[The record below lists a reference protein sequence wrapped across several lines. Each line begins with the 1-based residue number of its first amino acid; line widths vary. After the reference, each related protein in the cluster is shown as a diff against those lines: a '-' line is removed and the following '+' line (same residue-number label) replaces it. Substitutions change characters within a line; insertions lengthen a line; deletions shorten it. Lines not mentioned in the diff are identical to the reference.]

1 MLSPRP
7 DSTSKQQ
14 NPDSALSS
22 QLEELCSQHGSCSTI
37 FNREFP
43 SIPKGWMPGSRE
55 LWLTNEFTCTTEF
68 FLAICGGSEKPLITA
83 LRFQIKPLAFL
94 PCLSPSAKPS
104 AGAGRAPHV
113 ECSHQAGSSPRPF
126 QPPVLCAV
134 CSKPNHV
141 DGTASTGCHV
151 CRARTCKVAPGGSP
165 EADLDPLP
173 TSEGPEPPVVS
184 VVMNREV
191 GPHACPWHLEA
202 PGVAHAGTGLVGG
215 QPGLPLP

>member
-94 PCLSPSAKPS
+94 PCLSQVQSRAQALGEPLTWSAATRRAHLPGRFSHLCSVLS
-104 AGAGRAPHV
+104 AANQTMWTAQRAQAATCAGPGPARWRQEGLQRRTLTPCPPARAPSLRW
-113 ECSHQAGSSPRPF
+113 CLWS
-126 QPPVLCAV
+126 
-134 CSKPNHV
+134 
-141 DGTASTGCHV
+141 
-151 CRARTCKVAPGGSP
+151 
-165 EADLDPLP
+165 
-173 TSEGPEPPVVS
+173 
-184 VVMNREV
+184 
-191 GPHACPWHLEA
+191 
-202 PGVAHAGTGLVGG
+202 
-215 QPGLPLP
+215 